1 MAKRKP
7 NKFANQEIENA
18 ENKSTK
24 TAAAVAEVPAVK
36 EVKAETE
43 AKAEVKA
50 DVPAKKAPSE
60 KKSASVK
67 SPAAKKSESVS
78 AAAEK
83 SASKKAPD
91 KAAKVIVQFN
101 GKEYDTDEIAEMCRV
116 AYKADNSRKQIRSL
130 EIYIKPEEHK
140 AYYVVNGKADGLS
153 IDL

>member
-1 MAKRKP
+1 MAKRKT

-18 ENKSTK
+18 EDKSTK
-24 TAAAVAEVPAVK
+24 TVAAEAEVPAAK

-43 AKAEVKA
+43 TKAEVKA
-50 DVPAKKAPSE
+50 DAPAKKASSA

-67 SPAAKKSESVS
+67 SPAAKKTESVS
-78 AAAEK
+78 ASAEK
-83 SASKKAPD
+83 PVSKKASD

-101 GKEYDTDEIAEMCRV
+101 GKEYDTNEIAEMCRA
-116 AYKADNSRKQIRSL
+116 AYKADNSRKQVRSL